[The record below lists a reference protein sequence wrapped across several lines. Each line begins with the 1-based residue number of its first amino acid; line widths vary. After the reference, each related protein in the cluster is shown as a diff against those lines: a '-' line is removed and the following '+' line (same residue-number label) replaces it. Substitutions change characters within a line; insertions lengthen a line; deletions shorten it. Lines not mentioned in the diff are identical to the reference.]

1 MFLLLRLSC
10 CVARNAKFIR
20 LGKQWGNKCL
30 IVVTRIHLRRGH
42 LQLSAFSCGTQTHL
56 TLGREGQKNRGSPGN
71 QGSPK
76 IPIPIPLHL
85 RTCFLM
91 HSFLHSELLLLTLQ
105 RHLASENHTHS
116 GWYLNICIPPGCLF
130 SKGPW
135 RKYCPPKAEK
145 GIEHLLQ
152 RFHPLL

>member
-1 MFLLLRLSC
+1 MNNPNEALLMFLLLRLSC

-30 IVVTRIHLRRGH
+30 IVVTRLHLKRGH

-56 TLGREGQKNRGSPGN
+56 TLGSEGQKNRGSPGN

-105 RHLASENHTHS
+105 RHSASENHTHS
-116 GWYLNICIPPGCLF
+116 GYLLVACLAKVLDA
-130 SKGPW
+130 SIVPLRL
-135 RKYCPPKAEK
+135 RKV
-145 GIEHLLQ
+145 
-152 RFHPLL
+152 